1 MPAHRSPEDEIRCR
15 RRGGRA
21 AQSCVQL
28 DRCQKSLA
36 AAVLERDAEGR
47 RVRKAGI
54 MGVVLRSGGVSAGDR
69 IMVERPASPH
79 RALEP
84 V

>member
-1 MPAHRSPEDEIRCR
+1 M
-15 RRGGRA
+15 
-21 AQSCVQL
+21 
-28 DRCQKSLA
+28 
-36 AAVLERDAEGR
+36 LERDAEGR